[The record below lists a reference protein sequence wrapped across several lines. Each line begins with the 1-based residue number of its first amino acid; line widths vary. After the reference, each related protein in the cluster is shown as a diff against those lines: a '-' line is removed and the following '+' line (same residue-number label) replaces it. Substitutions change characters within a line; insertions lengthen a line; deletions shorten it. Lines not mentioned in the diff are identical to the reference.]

1 MDLKLQI
8 LTEIYQY
15 QFVFKDADSDEKN
28 SLDLKLLFKM
38 EIKQI

>member
-15 QFVFKDADSDEKN
+15 QFVFKDADPDEKN